1 VPLFPPPRARRV
13 PFDNE
18 PANCNVLVTF
28 QDADRIRRPWA
39 RTAPM
44 PTSSSTH
51 TRRTH
56 RASGRAWA
64 ERATLEWARA
74 LPLLVAAVLGVSCR
88 VSAVEPP
95 DAAASPQANAEPAPL
110 ANVSTAAGGATTS
123 APGPDAGPPPE
134 PLRGDRAVSPDTPRE
149 TVHEL
154 GSKEPRT
161 DWRELGGYTLQAV
174 MHAGEGPAAPRGAE
188 VNVNAI
194 DAARRKLEARMV
206 IEASQTRAR
215 FVLWGGFIL
224 PQGTELRARA
234 DRYGH
239 FLLLPGEGT
248 YRVAEEGSL
257 RALFGERRLDVAPLS
272 PAEVRSPGDGA
283 RRLNLR
289 TRRVDVTTRA
299 ARATLELATLRDSGD
314 GGALVCRMLLDLIG
328 APPSTAACAN
338 DEVPLHAD
346 LRWTT
351 QGSLAFDVTSLTPS
365 AHLPAQDLAA
375 PPATATFE
383 AEPFGGPP
391 GELLLPKGE
400 LTAFRNAPVDVPAI
414 SARHAQA
421 PPPDAGLL
429 LVNAGDELRLVWLD
443 GAPVAWVGPGASV
456 LLTALLRGRYTLQ
469 WRTFLGDAW
478 DAPEQVIAPGQSIT
492 GRDAAGR

>member
-1 VPLFPPPRARRV
+1 
-13 PFDNE
+13 
-18 PANCNVLVTF
+18 
-28 QDADRIRRPWA
+28 
-39 RTAPM
+39 M
-44 PTSSSTH
+44 
-51 TRRTH
+51 
-56 RASGRAWA
+56 
-64 ERATLEWARA
+64 
-74 LPLLVAAVLGVSCR
+74 
-88 VSAVEPP
+88 
-95 DAAASPQANAEPAPL
+95 
-110 ANVSTAAGGATTS
+110 
-123 APGPDAGPPPE
+123 
-134 PLRGDRAVSPDTPRE
+134 
-149 TVHEL
+149 HEL
-154 GSKEPRT
+154 GAKEPRT

-174 MHAGEGPAAPRGAE
+174 MHSGEGPAAPRGPE
-188 VNVNAI
+188 VNANAI

-215 FVLWGGFIL
+215 FVLSGGFVL
-224 PQGTELRARA
+224 PQGTELRARV

-239 FLLLPGEGT
+239 FVLLPGEDI
-248 YRVAEEGSL
+248 YRVAEEGAL

-299 ARATLELATLRDSGD
+299 AQATLELATLRDAGD

-328 APPSTAACAN
+328 APPSTLACAN
-338 DEVPLHAD
+338 DEMPLHAD

-383 AEPFGGPP
+383 AEPSRALPGRASAPQGRAHRVPQRGGRRARHLRAPRAGAAAGRGPPP
-391 GELLLPKGE
+391 GERRRRASRGVAGRRPG
-400 LTAFRNAPVDVPAI
+400 RVGGPR
-414 SARHAQA
+414 ART
-421 PPPDAGLL
+421 
-429 LVNAGDELRLVWLD
+429 
-443 GAPVAWVGPGASV
+443 V

-478 DAPEQVIAPGQSIT
+478 DTARAGHRARAEHHRKRRGGTVGRGTRARSRFACRLYPHRPGLT
-492 GRDAAGR
+492 PACTRA